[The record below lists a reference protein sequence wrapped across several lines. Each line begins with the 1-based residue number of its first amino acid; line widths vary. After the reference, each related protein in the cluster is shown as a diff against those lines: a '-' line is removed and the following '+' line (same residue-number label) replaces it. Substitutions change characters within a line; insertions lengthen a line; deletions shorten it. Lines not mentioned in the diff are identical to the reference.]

1 MTPLLKKAGLDA
13 DNLASYRPI
22 SQLSFVSKLLEKHV
36 AIQIRQHMEF
46 NDLFDTFQSAYRS
59 AHSCETAMVHIHD
72 DIPNALE
79 GGKHIILVLLD
90 LSAAFDSVDHDILLD
105 KLHMVGVRGDA
116 LRWVESYLSDRTQ
129 VIRIG
134 DATSHPIHL
143 PCGVPQCSVLGPLL
157 FNKHGVHYHMYAD
170 DTQLYVE
177 VPRDQP
183 ERATDSLSCVI
194 KDVKEWMTLNKLT
207 LNCSR
212 TEVIAITTATR
223 RDLRPIVVNVDTEA
237 FRPKPY
243 VRDIGIVLDD
253 TMNMDRHVSHTCR
266 LAYHHLR
273 SIAKVR
279 NSLTTTACKTI
290 VLSLVMSRLD
300 FGNSTLYG
308 ISETLLHRLHVVQ
321 NSAARLI
328 MRVRRREHITPILF
342 ALHWQPVRQRIQ
354 FKILTL
360 VCRCQTH
367 QAPAYLSTC
376 ITPYVPGRSL

>member
-1 MTPLLKKAGLDA
+1 
-13 DNLASYRPI
+13 
-22 SQLSFVSKLLEKHV
+22 
-36 AIQIRQHMEF
+36 
-46 NDLFDTFQSAYRS
+46 
-59 AHSCETAMVHIHD
+59 
-72 DIPNALE
+72 
-79 GGKHIILVLLD
+79 
-90 LSAAFDSVDHDILLD
+90 
-105 KLHMVGVRGDA
+105 
-116 LRWVESYLSDRTQ
+116 
-129 VIRIG
+129 
-134 DATSHPIHL
+134 
-143 PCGVPQCSVLGPLL
+143 
-157 FNKHGVHYHMYAD
+157 MYAD

-223 RDLRPIVVNVDTEA
+223 RYLRSIVVNVDTEA

-253 TMNMDRHVSHTCR
+253 TMNMGRHVSHTCR

-273 SIAKVR
+273 SIANVR

-290 VLSLVMSRLD
+290 
-300 FGNSTLYG
+300 
-308 ISETLLHRLHVVQ
+308 
-321 NSAARLI
+321 A
-328 MRVRRREHITPILF
+328 HITPILF
-342 ALHWQPVRQRIQ
+342 ALHWLPVRQRIQ

-360 VCRCQTH
+360 VCRCQNH

-376 ITPYVPGRSL
+376 ITPYIPGRSLRSADHGLLMEHRYRLERYGRRCFSVAGPALWNELPTPVKE